1 MSRANFSN
9 VESSRAEILPKVERV
24 IEKFNGSFKNGEKID
39 DYNTQFE
46 PDVDHIDQKLVVDD
60 ETGHIIG
67 TQRPV
72 LTRNEL
78 AKGNLSHLTAEPDG
92 TPHKKNYDMKFEFQG
107 PIQTDSE
114 RHNFKTI
121 QDNYKNMRNKR
132 NSLSDLVD

>member
-1 MSRANFSN
+1 M
-9 VESSRAEILPKVERV
+9 
-24 IEKFNGSFKNGEKID
+24 
-39 DYNTQFE
+39 DY
-46 PDVDHIDQKLVVDD
+46 IDQKLVVDD

-67 TQRPV
+67 TQKPV
-72 LTRNEL
+72 LTRSEL

-92 TPHKKNYDMKFEFQG
+92 TPQKKNYNMKFEFQG